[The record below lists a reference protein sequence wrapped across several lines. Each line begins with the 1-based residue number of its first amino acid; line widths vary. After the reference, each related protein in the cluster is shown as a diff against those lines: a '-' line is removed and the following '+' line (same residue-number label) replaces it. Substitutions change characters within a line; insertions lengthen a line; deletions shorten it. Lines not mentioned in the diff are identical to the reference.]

1 MKKQKNKNFYLRIE
15 SLSSMVTGSCNYCV
29 LHMPDKTMV
38 EFVVD
43 CGNFFEEEMKVLN
56 STFPFNPSKL
66 SFAIAT
72 HYHGD
77 HTGRLPMLYGHGF
90 KGTTYASAYTTEYL
104 KKKAISCYYE
114 HKRECEGKETLWEE
128 KDAISLINNL
138 KELEVSKTFNVH
150 QNIEITFFPNAHCRG
165 AIMCRVKCTYED
177 EQIIALFT
185 GDYKEKT
192 DVRRSWIPQE
202 FKTEGRV
209 TIITEATYGLK
220 EQPVKCF
227 DKRIGQC
234 IERGGNVLISA
245 LGDETFESTII
256 RIKHLKKNGIVGQE
270 TPIYI
275 STSRKFEITDKML
288 QSMPSNITF
297 IKNTNEK
304 EMAKY
309 DQRQKIIIVKERGS
323 LQTFLPY
330 MIKNNKN
337 TLIFTNHLPS
347 TSNLR
352 KILELQRG
360 EELIYAGQK
369 IQKLA
374 QVYNTEE
381 FGCHSF
387 IEELERLIKSFD
399 KVNAV
404 LFGHGDKYAKQEVA
418 NYTGV
423 TLDIKS
429 FILKRGR
436 AFRITP
442 NEVKYECTK

>member
-1 MKKQKNKNFYLRIE
+1 MKKQKSKNFYLRIE

-29 LHMPDKTMV
+29 LHMPDKTQI

-43 CGNFFEEEMKVLN
+43 CGFFFEEEMKEKN
-56 STFPFNPSKL
+56 DTFPFNPSKL
-66 SFAIAT
+66 SFAILT

-77 HTGRLPMLYGHGF
+77 HTGRMPILYSQGF
-90 KGTTYASAYTTEYL
+90 KGPTYASAYTTEYL

-114 HKRECEGKETLWEE
+114 HKRACDGKETLWEE

-138 KELEVSKTFNVH
+138 KELELAKTFKIN
-150 QNIEITFFPNAHCRG
+150 QNIEITFFQNAHCKG
-165 AIMCRVKCTYED
+165 AIMCRVKCTYEK
-177 EQIIALFT
+177 ECIIAIFT

-192 DVRRSWIPQE
+192 DIRESWIPQE
-202 FKTEGRV
+202 FKTGPV
-209 TIITEATYGLK
+209 TIITEATYGMR
-220 EQPVKCF
+220 EQPIKCF
-227 DKRIGQC
+227 DKRICQC
-234 IERGGNVLISA
+234 IERDGNVLISA
-245 LGDETFESTII
+245 LGDENFESAII
-256 RIKHLKKNGIVGQE
+256 RIKHLKKKGIIEQG

-275 STSRKFEITDKML
+275 ATSKKFEITNKML
-288 QSMPSNITF
+288 EAMPSNVTF
-297 IKNTNEK
+297 VKSTNEK

-309 DQRQKIIIVKERGS
+309 DLRQKIVIVKERGA

-352 KILELQRG
+352 KILESQRG

-387 IEELERLIKSFD
+387 VEELERLIKSFD

>member
-1 MKKQKNKNFYLRIE
+1 MKKQKNRNFYLRIE

-29 LHMPDKTMV
+29 LKMPDKTQI

-43 CGNFFEEEMKVLN
+43 CGFFFEEEMEEEN

-66 SFAIAT
+66 SFVIAT

-77 HTGRLPMLYGHGF
+77 HTGRMPMLYGHGF
-90 KGTTYASAYTTEYL
+90 KGPIYASAYTTEYL
-104 KKKAISCYYE
+104 KKHAILGYYE
-114 HKRECEGKETLWEE
+114 HKRSCKEKNTLWEE

-138 KELEVSKTFNVH
+138 EVLEIDKTFQVLP
-150 QNIEITFFPNAHCRG
+150 NIEITFFSNAHCRG

-192 DVRRSWIPQE
+192 DVRKSWIPKE
-202 FKTEGRV
+202 FKDEESI

-220 EQPVKCF
+220 EQPEKCF
-227 DKRIGQC
+227 DKRISQC
-234 IERGGNVLISA
+234 MQKDGNALVVA
-245 LGDETFESTII
+245 LGDEMFENSIM
-256 RIKHLKKNGIVGQE
+256 RIKYLKRKGIIEQE
-270 TPIYI
+270 LPIYI
-275 STSRKFEITDKML
+275 VIRKNLEISKKTL
-288 QSMPSNITF
+288 NSMPSNVTF
-297 IKNTNEK
+297 VRNLEEK
-304 EMAKY
+304 TVAKY
-309 DQRQKIIIVKERGS
+309 DSRKKIIVVTERGA
-323 LQTFLPY
+323 LQEFLPH
-330 MIKNNKN
+330 MVKNAEN
-337 TLIFTNHLPS
+337 TIIFTNHHPND
-347 TSNLR
+347 SNIR
-352 KILELQRG
+352 KILEAKRG
-360 EELIYAGQK
+360 EKIIYANQK

-387 IEELERLIKSFD
+387 IEELERLIKSFN

-423 TLDIKS
+423 TLDTKS